1 MHRKY
6 IVAGIVLTA
15 LAVLSVQAQGAEG
28 VPEWDEPPEMATPT
42 DGEGPAGIAGG
53 MEAGGSTST
62 PPDEPRGADGESYEA
77 GADMDGFSLDA
88 ETVAFIAVG
97 IGMLAGASFGKS
109 FITQWKPGA

>member
-6 IVAGIVLTA
+6 IIAGIVLTA
-15 LAVLSVQAQGAEG
+15 LAVLSVQAQGAEA

-42 DGEGPAGIAGG
+42 GAGNDDG
-53 MEAGGSTST
+53 
-62 PPDEPRGADGESYEA
+62 PRGADGGEGETREA
-77 GADMDGFSLDA
+77 GADMDALSLDA

-97 IGMLAGASFGKS
+97 IGMMAGASFGKS